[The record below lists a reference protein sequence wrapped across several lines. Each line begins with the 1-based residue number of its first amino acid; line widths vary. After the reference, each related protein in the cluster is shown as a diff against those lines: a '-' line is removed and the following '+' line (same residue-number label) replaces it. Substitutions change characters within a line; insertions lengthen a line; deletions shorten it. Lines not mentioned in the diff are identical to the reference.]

1 MKNIVVIP
9 TYNEKRNILSLVKK
23 IGDIDILFIDDNSPD
38 GTADVIEKLKM
49 KNEKLK
55 IIKRERKMG
64 LGSAYRAGFK
74 YALDNGYD
82 NVIMM
87 DADLSHPPEKIP
99 ELLDVDAD
107 FVVGSRYIKGGKIV
121 GWPWYRYFLSKYANI
136 YAKTFLKMP
145 INDLT
150 GGFNRIKKEVLE
162 EIDFEGLK
170 SDGYAFQI
178 ELKYYAWKKGFKL
191 REIPITFKEREK
203 GKSKLSKKIV
213 WEAFWLVLD
222 LSVRCKV

>member
-107 FVVGSRYIKGGKIV
+107 FVVASRYIKGGKIV